1 MCVFVD
7 SYAYDPPKLL
17 PWRQPANELQ
27 RNLILNPSA
36 FNFQDAHRLKPYSIY
51 LASTPNCAVIQIYYL
66 YRMYSKSDINISV
79 KKTANVQKALC
90 SINLQKRESVSVG
103 QILTV
108 TKKHLDEFCIQLE
121 TLRQQHLVWLYLYLD
136 FKNRR
141 CFLFIKYCLH
151 VYQKQIVQNTV
162 SVLSYFN
169 SHISH
174 PSKCTCCNHSFI
186 INMQVLFLALFRLVF
201 TLCHVMSP

>member
-7 SYAYDPPKLL
+7 SYAYYPPKLL

-51 LASTPNCAVIQIYYL
+51 LASTPNCTVVQIYYL
-66 YRMYSKSDINISV
+66 YRMYSKIDINISV
-79 KKTANVQKALC
+79 KKTTNVQKALC

-108 TKKHLDEFCIQLE
+108 TKNTLMSFAYNLKLYDSINLFNCI
-121 TLRQQHLVWLYLYLD
+121 W
-136 FKNRR
+136 
-141 CFLFIKYCLH
+141 I
-151 VYQKQIVQNTV
+151 
-162 SVLSYFN
+162 
-169 SHISH
+169 
-174 PSKCTCCNHSFI
+174 
-186 INMQVLFLALFRLVF
+186 
-201 TLCHVMSP
+201 